1 MSKVSKLSIA
11 LVGSHLLRDKAKVI
25 PWYVLFLRGFALLFW
40 EVLSYWKTQESS
52 SWLKVLLSNSV
63 ERCNYKST
71 ILGKDFLIGS
81 QLI

>member
-40 EVLSYWKTQESS
+40 EVLSY
-52 SWLKVLLSNSV
+52 
-63 ERCNYKST
+63 
-71 ILGKDFLIGS
+71 
-81 QLI
+81 